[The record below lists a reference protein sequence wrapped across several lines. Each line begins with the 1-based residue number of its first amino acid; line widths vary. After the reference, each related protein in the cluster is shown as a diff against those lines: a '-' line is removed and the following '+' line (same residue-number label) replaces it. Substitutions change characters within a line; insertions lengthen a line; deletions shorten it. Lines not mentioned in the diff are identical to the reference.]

1 MNIIENEM
9 EPITFNFFRK
19 DNCTDFKFC
28 HAYKSKV
35 EYIRSLVQMTP
46 EERLKSLQP
55 FLQRGDKGESCEFY
69 FQGDFY
75 ECGIVSE
82 RDNARADKAKKMAE
96 ARNSKKDNDV

>member
-9 EPITFNFFRK
+9 ESITFNFFRK

-28 HAYKSKV
+28 HAYKTRV
-35 EYIRSLVQMTP
+35 EYIHSLIQMTP
-46 EERLKSLQP
+46 EERLKSLRS
-55 FLQRGDKGESCEFY
+55 FLERGDKGESCEFY

-82 RDNARADKAKKMAE
+82 RDNARADKAKKMAK
-96 ARNSKKDNDV
+96 ARESKIGK

>member
-9 EPITFNFFRK
+9 ESITFNFFRK

-28 HAYKSKV
+28 HAYKTRV
-35 EYIRSLVQMTP
+35 DYIHSLIQMTP
-46 EERLKSLQP
+46 EERLESLLS
-55 FLQRGDKGESCEFY
+55 FLKRGDKGESCEFY

-96 ARNSKKDNDV
+96 ARNSKKDNNV

>member
-1 MNIIENEM
+1 MNILENEM

-46 EERLKSLQP
+46 EERLESLLS

-75 ECGIVSE
+75 ECGNVTDKNNLRQE
-82 RDNARADKAKKMAE
+82 NMNKARNAKK
-96 ARNSKKDNDV
+96 NN